1 MRAIQE
7 RTRVMR
13 CVATCVATASLLTTG
28 CADGLD
34 LSSLTRTCE
43 WLNACDEPTP
53 PPESVDVVCD
63 TTIGSSCTRETMIRV
78 VDASL
83 QYAIKRPGSRVRAWA
98 IAKTVA
104 ETNPVGER
112 EVPPPPHGSARAKK
126 AIESKLIE
134 TSKEYFM
141 TSMAPAFAAPGIRR
155 SPLFEA
161 VGKVALADSGMLPR
175 RIVIVTDAREVS
187 SLGDFE
193 CGLLPSD
200 AGFVKKLHRRRIL
213 PVASLTGVSV
223 ELAFVQSTAVP
234 ARGCPVQLERE
245 MRIRELWRAALLA
258 AGAKEVNVRT
268 GPPLLQSD
276 EQQPMAM
283 EAKETKR

>member
-1 MRAIQE
+1 MRE
-7 RTRVMR
+7 TREQLR
-13 CVATCVATASLLTTG
+13 ARYRIATVVFVTSLLTMG
-28 CADGLD
+28 CADGID

-112 EVPPPPHGSARAKK
+112 EVPPPPRGSARAKK
-126 AIESKLIE
+126 AVESKLLE

-161 VGKVALADSGMLPR
+161 VGKVALADSGTLPR

-193 CGLLPSD
+193 CGFLPTD
-200 AGFVKKLHRRRIL
+200 AKFVKKLHSRRIL
-213 PVASLTGVSV
+213 PVSSLAGVSI